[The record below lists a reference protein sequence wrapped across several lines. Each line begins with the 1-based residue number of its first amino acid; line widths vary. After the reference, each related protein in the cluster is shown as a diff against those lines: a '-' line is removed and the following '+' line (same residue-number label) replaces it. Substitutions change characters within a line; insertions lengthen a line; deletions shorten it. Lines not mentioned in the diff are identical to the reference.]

1 MMPASTASHGTSK
14 TAHSDPNLTHTGPIP
29 IKSLTKGDSYHV
41 RIQLHGRLRKA
52 TMTIYKKF
60 VLLFLAWCVGSMLGC
75 AGIARFER
83 ESGETD
89 RIQELLRNQ
98 ESYAVHAAIWPANR
112 VVALVFDPKSDER
125 VILTEGWTR
134 VEKDLSSSVKKMSA
148 GTSPGLFSILGPD
161 GQRFGYLY
169 TFLPGLQ
176 TQVVDERTL
185 RFYYVKPPP
194 APAK

>member
-1 MMPASTASHGTSK
+1 MGT
-14 TAHSDPNLTHTGPIP
+14 
-29 IKSLTKGDSYHV
+29 
-41 RIQLHGRLRKA
+41 RIA
-52 TMTIYKKF
+52 MMTIYKKF
-60 VLLFLAWCVGSMLGC
+60 GLLFLASYVGSMLGC
-75 AGIARFER
+75 AGIVRFER

-98 ESYAVHAAIWPANR
+98 QSYAVHATIWPGNR

-125 VILTEGWTR
+125 VILAEGWRR
-134 VEKDLSSSVKKMSA
+134 VEKDLSSSVKEMSA

-185 RFYYVKPPP
+185 RFYHVRPPP
-194 APAK
+194 APAP